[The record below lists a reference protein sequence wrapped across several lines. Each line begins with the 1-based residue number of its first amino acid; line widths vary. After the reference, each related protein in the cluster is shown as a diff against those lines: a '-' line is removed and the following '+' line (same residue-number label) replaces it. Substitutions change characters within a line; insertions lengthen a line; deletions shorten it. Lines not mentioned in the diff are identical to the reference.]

1 MIEKFNMVKY
11 KEKQMKKIFSIIAL
25 IVTSVMLSSL
35 AAPAMAAQPLY
46 TVAKTTTQTVVKSNT
61 LNMRSGASTKHKVVK
76 NLKKNNVVSKTG
88 KKSGKWVQIKVSKT
102 TGWVHSSY
110 LTAKKSTS
118 YAPAKPRV
126 ATASEQKAWTASL
139 PAACKKVQIKEFI
152 HVNKNKNG
160 ASFKAS
166 AKYDSKGKMYF
177 TLSIDG
183 NMKPTDG
190 AAKAL
195 MKHECGHVLMD
206 IYSKGKGKT
215 NFQNTLSKGWAS
227 SNKMRVENAADCIAD
242 QLGAVR
248 QTKNYKVGYGTK
260 CSSAQK
266 NVAKT
271 ITNYSKNR

>member
-1 MIEKFNMVKY
+1 
-11 KEKQMKKIFSIIAL
+11 MKKIVSLLATIIAVAL
-25 IVTSVMLSSL
+25 LGSIS
-35 AAPAMAAQPLY
+35 APAMAAQPLY
-46 TVAKTTTQTVVKSNT
+46 TTAKTVSQTVVKSNS

-76 NLKKNNVVSKTG
+76 VLKKNNVVSKTG
-88 KKSGKWVQIKVSKT
+88 KKSGKWVQIKASNKS
-102 TGWVHSSY
+102 GWVHSSY
-110 LTAKKSTS
+110 LTTKKKTT
-118 YAPAKPRV
+118 YVKAKPRK

-139 PAACKKVQIKEFI
+139 PKACKKVPIKEFI
-152 HVNKNKNG
+152 HVNKTKKG

-183 NMKPTDG
+183 NMKATD
-190 AAKAL
+190 APAKAL
-195 MKHECGHVLMD
+195 MKHECGHVLLD
-206 IYSKGKGKT
+206 IYAKGKGSKT
-215 NFQNTLSKGWAS
+215 YQSTLNKGWKS
-227 SNKMRVENAADCIAD
+227 SDKMRVEKASDCIAD

-260 CSSAQK
+260 CSTAQK